1 MPSGTTLAASA
12 GGDLEIIEKEMTK
25 MKTTKYILALSAS
38 VLLFLATSSGMDL
51 EILHARMAEE
61 VRHELAMLPH
71 YSMFD
76 NLVFEIQDVDTIVL
90 SGQVTTPTLKSDAE
104 KAAKG
109 IESVGKLVNKIEVL
123 PLSAMDD
130 RIRIAAYRAI
140 YSQPG
145 LVRYALQAV
154 QPIHIIVKRGHITL
168 TGTVAREMDKI
179 LAGIAAEGIY
189 GSFSVTNDLRTE
201 G

>member
-1 MPSGTTLAASA
+1 M
-12 GGDLEIIEKEMTK
+12 EKEMTK

-38 VLLFLATSSGMDL
+38 VLLFLGNSSAIAQGKSL
-51 EILHARMAEE
+51 AGLQKGYGILHARMAEE

-71 YSMFD
+71 YSVFD
-76 NLVFEIQDVDTIVL
+76 NLIFEIQDVDTIVL

-104 KAAKG
+104 KVAKRM
-109 IESVGKLVNKIEVL
+109 ESVGKVVNKIEVL

-140 YSQPG
+140 YSKPG
-145 LVRYALQAV
+145 LDRYALQAV
-154 QPIHIIVKRGHITL
+154 PPIHIIVKRGHITL
-168 TGTVAREMDKI
+168 TGMVAREMDKI
-179 LAGIAAEGIY
+179 LAGIAAGGIY